1 VKPGIVQIGSRRD
14 WKDREA
20 DVRRR
25 YGAAKGMTGF
35 CKNLRINR

>member
-1 VKPGIVQIGSRRD
+1 MCAGSRRD

-20 DVRRR
+20 DVRRK

-35 CKNLRINR
+35 SENLWMNR